1 MTTET
6 NKTFEITSTITI
18 TPKPKSIIV
27 CFHVGRGGY
36 HHNPGYKTYNP
47 YMKTLQDIIYSC
59 NNAFINC
66 EDEDGN
72 ELPDDEWTL
81 TDQGGNIILEGR
93 KEIESPVGI
102 LEWDT
107 IYDTDIVQYIE
118 DCTDEEMELIIEA
131 YRNNEIEDEDLMELI
146 DNSIKNHKP
155 IKTLEELADYWNA
168 VNDCPFDFHDVLEK
182 NGWHEPDD
190 IPELELTICFD
201 NDGNRVELN
210 QEGNAEVIYA

>member
-36 HHNPGYKTYNP
+36 LNKPRQKTYNP
-47 YMKTLQDIIYSC
+47 YVKTIQDIYNSIDNC
-59 NNAFINC
+59 FINF

-107 IYDTDIVQYIE
+107 IYDTDIAKYLE
-118 DCTDEEMELIIEA
+118 DCTKEEIELIMKAYQNWEMEDKDLI
-131 YRNNEIEDEDLMELI
+131 ELI
-146 DNSIKNHKP
+146 DNSIRNHKQ
-155 IKTLEELADYWNA
+155 IKTLEELANYYNVCREYSSDISDIIY
-168 VNDCPFDFHDVLEK
+168 E
-182 NGWHEPDD
+182 NGWYNDLHETWGICHDD
-190 IPELELTICFD
+190 
-201 NDGNRVELN
+201 DGNRVELN
-210 QEGNAEVIYA
+210 DEGYAWVIYA

>member
-1 MTTET
+1 MLHIT
-6 NKTFEITSTITI
+6 NKIEINPT
-18 TPKPKSIIV
+18 PKSIIV

-47 YMKTLQDIIYSC
+47 NVKTIQDIYNSVDNC
-59 NNAFINC
+59 FITN

-72 ELPDDEWTL
+72 VLPDAEWIL

-93 KEIESPVGI
+93 QEIESPVGV

-107 IYDTDIVQYIE
+107 IYDTDIVKYIE
-118 DCTDEEMELIIEA
+118 DCTDEEIKLIMEA
-131 YRNNEIEDEDLMELI
+131 YRNQEIEDEELTDLIHTSLV
-146 DNSIKNHKP
+146 NHKP
-155 IKTLEELADYWNA
+155 IKTLEELADYWNIC
-168 VNDCPFDFHDVLEK
+168 NDCPFNFHDVIEK
-182 NGWHEPDD
+182 NGWHEPDN

-210 QEGNAEVIYA
+210 EEGNAEVIYA